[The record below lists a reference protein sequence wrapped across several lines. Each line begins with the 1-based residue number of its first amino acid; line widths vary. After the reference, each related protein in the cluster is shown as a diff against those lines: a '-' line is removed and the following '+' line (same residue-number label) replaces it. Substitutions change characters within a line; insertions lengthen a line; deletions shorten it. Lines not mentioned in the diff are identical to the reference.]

1 MTEKDFWTKY
11 FRAEYLYS
19 TKNTAVAAAEAAE
32 DEELAVFLKPDE
44 ILAQEARQKMRRVD
58 PTLDMDADEGDD
70 YTHLMDHGIQ
80 RDGTNDIIEPQ
91 NDQLKRSLLQ
101 DLNRHAAVVLEGRCI
116 NVQSEDT
123 RIVAEALTRAKQ
135 GLLFHYDM
143 LYLSFSF
150 SMLINGQCCNSYSS
164 DLGIHVYYPW

>member
-70 YTHLMDHGIQ
+70 YTHLMVSQLSTHSASRFIE
-80 RDGTNDIIEPQ
+80 TII
-91 NDQLKRSLLQ
+91 
-101 DLNRHAAVVLEGRCI
+101 
-116 NVQSEDT
+116 
-123 RIVAEALTRAKQ
+123 
-135 GLLFHYDM
+135 
-143 LYLSFSF
+143 
-150 SMLINGQCCNSYSS
+150 SS
-164 DLGIHVYYPW
+164 